1 VPGGAT
7 IISGQGSKSITVV
20 HAAVASANGI
30 ITVKA
35 SNSCGLSAVK
45 VLAVNNISCPR
56 NGQTGTM
63 SMVAYP
69 NPTHDVLN
77 IEFATDNDE
86 VASIRMIDASGRTV
100 YAETMNA
107 NSGANR
113 TSIQVADFAK
123 GVYLL
128 QLESNNKL
136 EKLRV
141 VVQ

>member
-1 VPGGAT
+1 
-7 IISGQGSKSITVV
+7 
-20 HAAVASANGI
+20 
-30 ITVKA
+30 
-35 SNSCGLSAVK
+35 
-45 VLAVNNISCPR
+45 
-56 NGQTGTM
+56 
-63 SMVAYP
+63 
-69 NPTHDVLN
+69 
-77 IEFATDNDE
+77 
-86 VASIRMIDASGRTV
+86 MIDASGRTV